1 VLKQFLI
8 NFARP
13 FIYSTAPTPEHVQ
26 HLLTAMGFVQ
36 QAEEAREQLKSN
48 ISFFKEN
55 QQAEA
60 WGDSESAIQTFFV
73 SGNEAVRKLAQ
84 RAQDAGFAVKPIVY
98 PTVAKGKERIR
109 VTLTAQAKQ
118 ADMLALIQILESH
131 A

>member
-1 VLKQFLI
+1 
-8 NFARP
+8 
-13 FIYSTAPTPEHVQ
+13 
-26 HLLTAMGFVQ
+26 MGFVQ

-48 ISFFKEN
+48 ITFFKEN
-55 QQAEA
+55 HHVNA
-60 WGDSESAIQTFFV
+60 WGDSETAIQTFFV

-84 RAQDAGFAVKPIVY
+84 HAQDAGFAVKPIVY

-109 VTLTAQAKQ
+109 ITLTAQTNQ